1 MMWMGI
7 GLALTLGFGLGWVL
21 SQKAMRR
28 RWSAQASK
36 LVKWLDQLSLE
47 DDEEPWPASPYLD
60 QPLRSIPQALK
71 KHLEEWRTDLHQ
83 NRAFTQHAAHELQ
96 TPLAV
101 IKAQAELLLQSPQ
114 LEEADMDALGE
125 IIQQANRLSKIN
137 GALILLTK
145 IEQAQ
150 FTDETWVD
158 LDATLRVLFA
168 HFEDLIEA
176 SQLTVESSVSD
187 PKPRVF
193 MSQTLAEIL
202 LANLLQNAIRYN
214 VPKGWIRLEIN
225 PEGLVISN
233 PGKPL
238 MRPASELFERFTRS
252 DELEESMGL
261 GLSIVQR
268 IADAYD
274 LTVSYSEVD
283 GVHRVGVKTPNPYP
297 SSLNRVISSSS
308 L

>member
-1 MMWMGI
+1 MIWMGI

-21 SQKAMRR
+21 SQKALKS
-28 RWSAQASK
+28 RWSAQVSK
-36 LVKWLDQLSLE
+36 LVTWLDKLSME
-47 DDEEPWPASPYLD
+47 DTEGSSPASPYLD
-60 QPLRSIPQALK
+60 KPLRSIPQALK
-71 KHLEEWRTDLHQ
+71 KHLEEWRTDLQH

-114 LEEADMDALGE
+114 LEEADMEPLGQ

-150 FTDETWVD
+150 FTDETSVD
-158 LDATLRVLFA
+158 LEATLRLLLT

-176 SQLTVESSVSD
+176 NGLKVDTTVSE

-225 PEGLVISN
+225 PDELVISN

-238 MRPASELFERFTRS
+238 TRPASELFERFTRS

-268 IADAYD
+268 IADAYG
-274 LTVSYSEVD
+274 LGVSYSEVG
-283 GVHRVGVKTPNPYP
+283 GVHRV
-297 SSLNRVISSSS
+297 VIEIGGRKSEVGGRK
-308 L
+308 

>member
-1 MMWMGI
+1 MMWIAI

-21 SQKAMRR
+21 SQKALRR
-28 RWSAQASK
+28 RWSAQVSK
-36 LVKWLDQLSLE
+36 LVTWLDQLSL
-47 DDEEPWPASPYLD
+47 DETDNSWPASPYLD
-60 QPLRSIPQALK
+60 QPLRRLPEALK
-71 KHLEEWRTDLHQ
+71 KHLEEWRTDLHH

-114 LEEADMDALGE
+114 LEEADMEPLGA

-150 FTDETWVD
+150 FTDETLVD
-158 LDATLRVLFA
+158 LETTLRLLLT

-176 SQLTVESSVSD
+176 NELKLEITVSQPS
-187 PKPRVF
+187 PRVF

-214 VPKGWIRLEIN
+214 ISSGWIRLEIN

-233 PGKPL
+233 PGQPL
-238 MRPASELFERFTRS
+238 TRPASELFERFTRS

-261 GLSIVQR
+261 GLSLVQR

-274 LTVSYSEVD
+274 LGVTYGETG
-283 GVHRVGVKTPNPYP
+283 GVHRVGIATPSPMRA
-297 SSLNRVISSSS
+297 SADRESRK
-308 L
+308 

>member
-1 MMWMGI
+1 MIWMGI
-7 GLALTLGFGLGWVL
+7 GLALSLGFGLGWML
-21 SQKAMRR
+21 SQKALRR
-28 RWSAQASK
+28 KWEVQVSR
-36 LVKWLDQLSLE
+36 LVTWLEQLSLE
-47 DDEEPWPASPYLD
+47 EDDDSWPASPYLD
-60 QPLRSIPQALK
+60 QSLRPLPDALK
-71 KHLEEWRTDLHQ
+71 KQLEEWRTDLHQ

-114 LEEADMDALGE
+114 LEEADMEPLGE

-158 LDATLRVLFA
+158 LEATLRNLLH

-176 SQLTVESSVSD
+176 NGLKVDTTVKG

-214 VPKGWIRLEIN
+214 VPSGWINLEIN
-225 PEGLVISN
+225 PEGLVMSN

-238 MRPASELFERFTRS
+238 TRPAAELFERFTRS
-252 DELEESMGL
+252 NELEESMGL

-274 LTVSYSEVD
+274 LTVTYSEV
-283 GVHRVGVKTPNPYP
+283 GSVHRVGVKTHPPAP
-297 SSLNRVISSSS
+297 SL
-308 L
+308 

>member
-1 MMWMGI
+1 MIWMGI
-7 GLALTLGFGLGWVL
+7 GLALSLGFGLGWML
-21 SQKAMRR
+21 SQKALRR
-28 RWSAQASK
+28 KWEVQVSR
-36 LVKWLDQLSLE
+36 LVTWLEQLSLE
-47 DDEEPWPASPYLD
+47 EDDDSWPASPYLD
-60 QPLRSIPQALK
+60 QSLRPLPDALK
-71 KHLEEWRTDLHQ
+71 KQLEEWRTDLHQ

-114 LEEADMDALGE
+114 LEEADMEPLGE

-145 IEQAQ
+145 IEQAH

-158 LDATLRVLFA
+158 LEATLRNLIH

-176 SQLTVESSVSD
+176 NGLKVDTTVNG

-214 VPKGWIRLEIN
+214 VPSGWINLEIN
-225 PEGLVISN
+225 PEGLVMSN

-238 MRPASELFERFTRS
+238 TRPAAELFERFTRS
-252 DELEESMGL
+252 NELEESMGL

-274 LTVSYSEVD
+274 LTVTYSEV
-283 GVHRVGVKTPNPYP
+283 GSVHRVGVKTHPPAP
-297 SSLNRVISSSS
+297 SL
-308 L
+308 

>member
-21 SQKAMRR
+21 SQKALRR
-28 RWSAQASK
+28 KWEVQVSR
-36 LVKWLDQLSLE
+36 LVTWLEQLSLE
-47 DDEEPWPASPYLD
+47 EDDDSWPASPYLG
-60 QPLRSIPQALK
+60 QPLRPLPGALK
-71 KHLEEWRTDLHQ
+71 KQLEEWRTDLQQ

-114 LEEADMDALGE
+114 LEEADMEPLGE

-150 FTDETWVD
+150 FTDDAWVD
-158 LDATLRVLFA
+158 LEATLHNLLT

-176 SQLTVESSVSD
+176 NELKVDTTVNGS
-187 PKPRVF
+187 KPRAF

-214 VPKGWIRLEIN
+214 VPAGWIRLEIN
-225 PEGLVISN
+225 PEGLIMSN

-238 MRPASELFERFTRS
+238 ARPAAELFERFTRS

-274 LTVSYSEVD
+274 LGVTYSEVG
-283 GVHRVGVKTPNPYP
+283 GVHRVGVKTHPLAP
-297 SSLNRVISSSS
+297 SL
-308 L
+308 

>member
-21 SQKAMRR
+21 SQKAIRR
-28 RWSAQASK
+28 KWSAQVSK
-36 LVKWLDQLSLE
+36 LVTWLDQLSL
-47 DDEEPWPASPYLD
+47 DETDNSWPASPYLD
-60 QPLRSIPQALK
+60 KPLRPLPENLK
-71 KHLEEWRTDLHQ
+71 KHLEEWRTDLQH

-114 LEEADMDALGE
+114 LEEADMEPLGQ

-137 GALILLTK
+137 GALILLTR

-150 FTDETWVD
+150 FTDEAWVD
-158 LDATLRVLFA
+158 LDATLQAVLG
-168 HFEDLIEA
+168 HFEDLIE
-176 SQLTVESSVSD
+176 LNELNVECTVSK
-187 PKPRVF
+187 PKPRVY

-214 VPKGWIRLEIN
+214 VPKGWIRLEAN
-225 PEGLVISN
+225 PDELVLSN

-238 MRPASELFERFTRS
+238 TRPTAELFERFTRS

-274 LTVSYSEVD
+274 LTVSYSEEG
-283 GVHRVGVKTPNPYP
+283 GVHRVGVKTHPPAP
-297 SSLNRVISSSS
+297 SL
-308 L
+308 

>member
-1 MMWMGI
+1 MIWMGI
-7 GLALTLGFGLGWVL
+7 GLALSLGFGLGWML
-21 SQKAMRR
+21 SQKALRR
-28 RWSAQASK
+28 KWEVQVSR
-36 LVKWLDQLSLE
+36 LVTWLEQLSLE
-47 DDEEPWPASPYLD
+47 EDDDSWPASPYLD
-60 QPLRSIPQALK
+60 QSLRPLPDALK
-71 KHLEEWRTDLHQ
+71 KQLEEWRTDLHQ

-114 LEEADMDALGE
+114 LEEADMEPLGE

-158 LDATLRVLFA
+158 LEATLRNLLH

-176 SQLTVESSVSD
+176 NGLKVDTTVNG

-214 VPKGWIRLEIN
+214 VPSGWINLEIN
-225 PEGLVISN
+225 PEGLVMSN

-238 MRPASELFERFTRS
+238 TRPAAELFERFTRS
-252 DELEESMGL
+252 NELEESMGL

-274 LTVSYSEVD
+274 LTVTYSEV
-283 GVHRVGVKTPNPYP
+283 GSVHRVGVKTHPPAP
-297 SSLNRVISSSS
+297 SL
-308 L
+308 